1 MARPR
6 EPIELIQ
13 AKGRK
18 HLTKKEIAE
27 RHQTEI
33 APVCPDALLP
43 PRYLTAAQKKRFL
56 AIAEQLAA
64 LGILGE
70 TDTDA
75 VARYVTAESLYEDAV
90 RTLRA
95 AVRKKPP
102 PDSGF
107 EEQALYIK
115 ALDTAQRT
123 QDRLFRQ
130 AQSAARELG
139 LTISARCKIVIP
151 QKQQEAPAENKFA
164 KFLQKRDAG

>member
-13 AKGRK
+13 AKGKK
-18 HLTKKEIAE
+18 HLTKKEIVE
-27 RHQTEI
+27 RHQNEI
-33 APVCPDALLP
+33 TPVCPDEFQTP
-43 PRYLTAAQKKRFL
+43 SYLTAAQKRRFCT
-56 AIAEQLAA
+56 IAEQLSA
-64 LGILGE
+64 LGIIGE

-95 AVRKKPP
+95 TVRKKPS
-102 PDSGF
+102 PDSDI
-107 EEQALYIK
+107 EVQMLYIK
-115 ALDTAQRT
+115 ALDTAQRV

-151 QKQQEAPAENKFA
+151 QKQNETPAENKFA

>member
-13 AKGRK
+13 AKGKK
-18 HLTKKEIAE
+18 HLTKQEIAD

-33 APVCPDALLP
+33 APVCPAELQP
-43 PRYLTAAQKKRFL
+43 PRYLTAAQKRRFL

-90 RTLRA
+90 RTLRETA
-95 AVRKKPP
+95 RKKPP
-102 PDSGF
+102 CDSDF
-107 EEQALYIK
+107 EVQMLYVK
-115 ALDTAQRT
+115 ALDTAQRA

-151 QKQQEAPAENKFA
+151 QKQNETPAENKFA